1 MASSTASDP
10 SMGIP
15 DEAGHGGEA
24 APADLS
30 KEQEPGAHPDHR
42 RADPVRGHGAAR
54 TRDPPPEEESPTS
67 TSSTTTA
74 SSTARSSRTLSVAP
88 AGTPAP
94 GSSTKREM
102 RHISS
107 NHPLTMYRKYI
118 AFDMQLGD
126 GWGLRMPLSKRGES
140 DCQRASGG
148 GEKQFWQRYIYL
160 CSAILIIL
168 HEELDA
174 QDIDRSR
181 EVYRECL
188 KLIPHKKFSFAKL

>member
-24 APADLS
+24 APADQH
-30 KEQEPGAHPDHR
+30 KEQEPRAHPDHR
-42 RADPVRGHGAAR
+42 RADPVRDNGAAR

-102 RHISS
+102 RHTSS

-126 GWGLRMPLSKRGES
+126 GWGLRMPF

-148 GEKQFWQRYIYL
+148 GEKQYWQRYIYL

-174 QDIDRSR
+174 QDIDRTR

>member
-107 NHPLTMYRKYI
+107 NHPLTM
-118 AFDMQLGD
+118 
-126 GWGLRMPLSKRGES
+126 
-140 DCQRASGG
+140 
-148 GEKQFWQRYIYL
+148 
-160 CSAILIIL
+160 IIL

-181 EVYRECL
+181 EVYR
-188 KLIPHKKFSFAKL
+188 

>member
-1 MASSTASDP
+1 MASDP

-54 TRDPPPEEESPTS
+54 TRDPPHEEESPSS

-94 GSSTKREM
+94 GSSTKREIS
-102 RHISS
+102 HTSS

-118 AFDMQLGD
+118 AFD
-126 GWGLRMPLSKRGES
+126 
-140 DCQRASGG
+140 
-148 GEKQFWQRYIYL
+148 KQ
-160 CSAILIIL
+160 
-168 HEELDA
+168 
-174 QDIDRSR
+174 
-181 EVYRECL
+181 
-188 KLIPHKKFSFAKL
+188 